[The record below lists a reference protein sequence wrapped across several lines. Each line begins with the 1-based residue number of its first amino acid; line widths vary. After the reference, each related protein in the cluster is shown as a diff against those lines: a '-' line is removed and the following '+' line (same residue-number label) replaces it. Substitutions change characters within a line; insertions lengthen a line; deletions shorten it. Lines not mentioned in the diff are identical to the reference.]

1 MSGGIGHAVQ
11 LIFER
16 IPKPI
21 LIRTFMPETYG
32 TYYREVN
39 IEDRIA
45 DLVIRKQVIRDCSLR
60 AGQAMTLPVAPN
72 WIVRY
77 EDPPRT
83 IIKVPM
89 QARQNLPMVS
99 VLSVGYSNIGTA
111 YSGYLPPNGLIP
123 VGGSQMQNY
132 AMKAMD
138 SASAIMSLT
147 STSVSITPDG
157 GSIIVLDAP
166 RITQALQAEVILG
179 YDDQISSLSPR
190 NYDLFGKIC
199 LAATKMYI
207 FNNLVVDMDRGEISG
222 GADLGRFTEMVNKF
236 ESAEEE
242 YDRLLNEEWY
252 AAEMYSNPITKQQY
266 IQSMIGPGR

>member
-1 MSGGIGHAVQ
+1 MPVRYGGARYQ
-11 LIFER
+11 
-16 IPKPI
+16 
-21 LIRTFMPETYG
+21 
-32 TYYREVN
+32 EVN
-39 IEDRIA
+39 IEDQIA
-45 DLVIRKQVIRDCSLR
+45 DLVIRKQVIRDCALI
-60 AGQAMTLPVAPN
+60 AGQAMTIPVAAN

-83 IIKVPM
+83 IIKIPM
-89 QARQNLPMVS
+89 EARQMLPMVS

-147 STSVSITPDG
+147 STSITLSADG
-157 GSIIVLDAP
+157 GSILVLDAP
-166 RITQALQAEVILG
+166 RITQALQAEVVLG

-207 FNNLVVDMDRGEISG
+207 FNNLVIDMDRSEISG
-222 GADLGRFTEMVNKF
+222 GADLGRFTELVSKY

-242 YDRLLNEEWY
+242 YDRLLKEEWY
-252 AAEMYSNPITKQQY
+252 AAEIYANPITKQQY
-266 IQSMIGPGR
+266 LQSMIGPGR